1 MIESKKSQ
9 GAIARHWERA
19 RRYLAQGQ
27 LHAARA
33 TFESMRHTDRNDVR
47 TNLLG
52 AEIAWQSGRVR
63 EATEYVGLAAIAQT
77 GDPDL
82 ACGIMDGLLR
92 AGDCVLAR
100 KVLGRPP
107 LANTD
112 SPQLLMR
119 VAGYRQ
125 QLGDHPA
132 ALESLERIR
141 EAGGDTPDSSYY
153 RGQQLI
159 FNGRLQEAEAELES
173 CLQARPEHGRA
184 AQVLARL
191 RRQTPENNHVG
202 RLQEG
207 LGRVTPGTL
216 DHAALEFA
224 LYKELEDL
232 ERWQEAWS
240 ALERGNGVMSRRN
253 RVDVVRFGVF
263 LEQLLARCASS
274 TPRAMREIAGPLPIF
289 VVGLPRSGSTVLE
302 RMLGNHPDITA
313 AGELQ
318 DFGKQLHWVADT
330 HNLFHTEFLRRLP
343 GLDVDALGR
352 RYLDQTG
359 WRAQGKS
366 FFVDKQLV
374 NWMLVGLIR
383 AALPRA
389 RILHIVRPAMDVC
402 FSNWRTYFGD
412 THAYSYDLSNLAA
425 YHQTYAR
432 TMAGW
437 HCAFPGEILDVSYS
451 KLVGSPDE
459 TIREVLEFCGLPH
472 AAECVDISRSRAPV
486 ATLSSATVRDGL
498 SAPAS
503 SSWLPYSGQLSN
515 LRGVVERAETE
526 HPKA

>member
-1 MIESKKSQ
+1 ARAGAGSGAAGRAGFLRTALGAGLHRHCAQPHPGSHAQRRPGSFEVAHARGGRMGALRIAVGTAAQHVERTASARRGRNAVIESEKSQ

-100 KVLGRPP
+100 KVLGRTP

-302 RMLGNHPDITA
+302 RMLGNH
-313 AGELQ
+313 
-318 DFGKQLHWVADT
+318 
-330 HNLFHTEFLRRLP
+330 
-343 GLDVDALGR
+343 
-352 RYLDQTG
+352 
-359 WRAQGKS
+359 
-366 FFVDKQLV
+366 
-374 NWMLVGLIR
+374 
-383 AALPRA
+383 
-389 RILHIVRPAMDVC
+389 
-402 FSNWRTYFGD
+402 
-412 THAYSYDLSNLAA
+412 
-425 YHQTYAR
+425 
-432 TMAGW
+432 
-437 HCAFPGEILDVSYS
+437 
-451 KLVGSPDE
+451 
-459 TIREVLEFCGLPH
+459 
-472 AAECVDISRSRAPV
+472 
-486 ATLSSATVRDGL
+486 
-498 SAPAS
+498 
-503 SSWLPYSGQLSN
+503 
-515 LRGVVERAETE
+515 
-526 HPKA
+526 